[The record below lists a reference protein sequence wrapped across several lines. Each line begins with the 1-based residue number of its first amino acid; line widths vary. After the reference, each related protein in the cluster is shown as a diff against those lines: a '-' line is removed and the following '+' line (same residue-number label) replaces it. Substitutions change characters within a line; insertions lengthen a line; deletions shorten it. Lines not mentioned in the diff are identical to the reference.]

1 MRDLAYNIAER
12 FGVFMNEPYAEVD
25 LLALK
30 NNAIILKRAC
40 EPASFYAVV
49 KADAY
54 GHGLIQTAR
63 AISNVA
69 DGFCAGTV
77 AEGVALRL
85 AGVEKPV
92 LCLIPPSFNEI
103 YRASAYGLEI
113 CVQSV
118 SALKSLANFAKNK
131 TAPRFHLAV
140 NTGMNRLGVSP
151 SEISAAK
158 KIIKEANLPLVGAF
172 SHFYN
177 ALNYSAARA
186 QYNAFAPAIAL
197 KNEFGGIKLHISS
210 GAGLRYGN
218 EFKLDIVRVGLALY
232 GYNYGCDYGGDCT
245 SACRDGE
252 NLHRESEKL
261 KSCRFCLKG
270 LRTALKIYAPILQ
283 TRRVFS
289 GSGLLY
295 GNYVCKNTQKI
306 NVLSY
311 GYYHGLSKK
320 VKGGLNKPC
329 MNISAAKFY
338 GDSRSA
344 GVACVMD
351 NAQTAAFSEG
361 ISVYNVLTRA
371 SSLKKAYLNGYKSGK
386 NF

>member
-1 MRDLAYNIAER
+1 
-12 FGVFMNEPYAEVD
+12 MNEPYAEVD
-25 LLALK
+25 LFALK
-30 NNAIILKRAC
+30 NNAKILKRAC

-49 KADAY
+49 KANAY

-63 AISNVA
+63 AIESVA
-69 DGFCAGTV
+69 DGFCVGTV
-77 AEGVALRL
+77 AEGAALRL

-92 LCLIPPSFNEI
+92 LCLIPPSFNEL

-113 CVQSV
+113 CVQSLF
-118 SALKSLANFAKNK
+118 ALKTLAKFAKNK

-151 SEISAAK
+151 SEINAAK
-158 KIIKEANLPLVGAF
+158 TIIKEANLPLVGAF

-177 ALNYSAARA
+177 ALNYNAVRA

-232 GYNYGCDYGGDCT
+232 GYNYGCE
-245 SACRDGE
+245 RGE
-252 NLHRESEKL
+252 
-261 KSCRFCLKG
+261 CRFCLKG

-295 GNYVCKNTQKI
+295 GDYVCKTTQKI

-329 MNISAAKFY
+329 MNISAAKFC

-344 GVACVMD
+344 GVACIMD
-351 NAQTAAFSEG
+351 NAQTAALSEG

-371 SSLKKAYLNGYKSGK
+371 SSLKKVYLNGYKICK
-386 NF
+386 KF

>member
-1 MRDLAYNIAER
+1 
-12 FGVFMNEPYAEVD
+12 MNEPYAEVD
-25 LLALK
+25 LFALK
-30 NNAIILKRAC
+30 NNAKILKRAC

-49 KADAY
+49 KANAY

-63 AISNVA
+63 AIESVA
-69 DGFCAGTV
+69 DGFCVGTV
-77 AEGVALRL
+77 AEGAALRL

-92 LCLIPPSFNEI
+92 LCLIPPSFNEL

-113 CVQSV
+113 CVQSL
-118 SALKSLANFAKNK
+118 SALKSLAKFAKNK

-140 NTGMNRLGVSP
+140 NTGMNRLGIFP
-151 SEISAAK
+151 SEVNAAK
-158 KIIKEANLPLVGAF
+158 TIIKEANLPLVGAF

-177 ALNYSAARA
+177 ALNYNAARA

-232 GYNYGCDYGGDCT
+232 GYNYGCERGDYAFDKNRY
-245 SACRDGE
+245 AVE
-252 NLHRESEKL
+252 NQLKKSEKP

-270 LRTALKIYAPILQ
+270 LRSALKIYAPILQ

-295 GNYVCKNTQKI
+295 GDYVCKTTQKI

-329 MNISAAKFY
+329 MNISAAKFC

-351 NAQTAAFSEG
+351 NAQTAALSEG

-371 SSLKKAYLNGYKSGK
+371 SSLKKKYKNRNNTAK
-386 NF
+386 K